1 MACIAMLGCGTVGSG
16 VAELICKNKY
26 KFMKN
31 LNEELILSKILVR
44 DLEKYK
50 THDSLSIITKNVEE
64 IFADKVDIV
73 IEAMGGV
80 NPSYEYVKRALR
92 LKKHVVTANKDL
104 IAEHGAELLDI
115 ANKNGVVLS
124 FEASV
129 GGGIPILK
137 SLSECLVG
145 NKIKSIMAILN
156 ETINFILSKMSKENM
171 SYKEALKLAQKLG
184 FAEANPESDV
194 MGYDAARKLS
204 ILSTIAFEEK
214 VNWRDIEISGI
225 TNIDTDDFLYAEREG
240 FDIKLLAISERQ
252 ERDIYA
258 SVSPVM
264 VRKNSVMGRVQNE
277 YNAISI
283 DGDAVGDVV
292 FTGKG
297 AGMFPTASAVFGD
310 IIDIIQNKKEQTMLF
325 DYKQAS
331 INTLWKKESKWLIRI
346 KTDNRVGT
354 MACLSENFPLCDI
367 ITRGLRG
374 LDGEVT
380 AFVKAKDEAI
390 LNKNISILKE
400 KVGFKEIKKIMVLE
414 D

>member
-16 VAELICKNKY
+16 VAELICKNRY

-44 DLEKYK
+44 DLDKYK
-50 THDSLSIITKNVEE
+50 EHDNLGIITKNVED
-64 IFADKVDIV
+64 IFNGKVDII

-80 NPSYEYVKRALR
+80 NPSYEYVKRALE

-129 GGGIPILK
+129 GGGIPILRP
-137 SLSECLVG
+137 LSECLVG
-145 NKIKSIMAILN
+145 NQIKRIQAILN
-156 ETINFILSKMSKENM
+156 GTTNFILSKMSKENM
-171 SYKEALKLAQKLG
+171 SYEEALKIAQELG

-214 VNWRDIEISGI
+214 VNWRDINIKGI
-225 TNIDTDDFLYAEREG
+225 TDIDTDDFKYADREG

-252 ERDIYA
+252 EDNIYA

-264 VRKNSVMGRVQNE
+264 VRKNSAMGRVENE
-277 YNAISI
+277 YNAISVY
-283 DGDAVGDVV
+283 GDAVGDVV

-310 IIDIIQNKKEQTMLF
+310 IIDIIQNKKENTMVF
-325 DYKQAS
+325 DYKDAS
-331 INTLWKKESKWLIRI
+331 INTLWKKESKWLLRI
-346 KTDNRVGT
+346 KTENRVGT
-354 MACLSENFPLCDI
+354 MAYLSEIFPRCKFISKELQ
-367 ITRGLRG
+367 G
-374 LDGEVT
+374 LDGEVA
-380 AFVKAKDEAI
+380 AFVKAEDEAI
-390 LNKNISILKE
+390 LDRNISMLKE
-400 KVGFKEIKKIMVLE
+400 EIKFDEIKKIIVLE